1 MAVEREWR
9 PGEFVRYLAGNCD
22 SERLIERFDE
32 SALVRNAIE
41 YLERRSKW
49 DVPFIDGIRHLKE
62 IPHPDISPL
71 ERIDVGMKQM
81 RGDKWGM
88 LLEAKW
94 LDKGRGPGAYAR
106 EVYADVYRL
115 ASLKTDLSPGT
126 YRYMLIAGPQHYFEQ
141 FMAYEGVK
149 ALLHTPAL
157 GRIRFARAKKVRTEA
172 LAKKYPKLVACA
184 QKRFKEQPLPATLKT
199 MLDGRSTSAIGET
212 RNDSPVHVRLWRVIP
227 WDEEQTF
234 KAEIVPDEIVVD
246 GDFQE
251 LPPE

>member
-1 MAVEREWR
+1 MAIEREWR

-49 DVPFIDGIRHLKE
+49 DIPFIDGIRQPKE
-62 IPHPDISPL
+62 IPHPDIGSG
-71 ERIDVGMKQM
+71 ERIDIGMKQM
-81 RGDKWGM
+81 RGDNWGM

-115 ASLKTDLSPGT
+115 ASLKTDLAPST
-126 YRYMLIAGPQHYFEQ
+126 HRYMLIAGPQHYFDQ
-141 FMAYEGVK
+141 FMAYEGITQ
-149 ALLHTPAL
+149 LLHTPL
-157 GRIRFARAKKVRTEA
+157 FGSIRISRAKKIQTEE
-172 LAKKYPKLVACA
+172 LAKKHPKLIAAA
-184 QKRFKEQPLPATLKT
+184 QKRFKDQPLPAVLKT

-227 WDEEQTF
+227 WEQGETF
-234 KAEIVPDEIVVD
+234 KAEVVPDDIATEKD
-246 GDFQE
+246 FGD
-251 LPPE
+251 LA